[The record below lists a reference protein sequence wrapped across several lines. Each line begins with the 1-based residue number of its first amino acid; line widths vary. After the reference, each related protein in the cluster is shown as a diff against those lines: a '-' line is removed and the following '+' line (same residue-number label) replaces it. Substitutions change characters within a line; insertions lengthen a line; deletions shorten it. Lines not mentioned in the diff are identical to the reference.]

1 MAYSFKK
8 KKKKKKN
15 LDKQNVMNMLS
26 FPVFYF

>member
-1 MAYSFKK
+1 MAYSF

-15 LDKQNVMNMLS
+15 LDKQNIMNMLS